1 MFVHN
6 VELSMNVS
14 LQFLKILL
22 RALNESAYHV
32 SFSNNC
38 NYYKAFKDFFKRRLG
53 IIRYVVIIYNY
64 VRYFSKFQ
72 LLLIYMS
79 FILYKIYNDWKLSF

>member
-22 RALNESAYHV
+22 RALNESVYHV

-38 NYYKAFKDFFKRRLG
+38 NYYKF
-53 IIRYVVIIYNY
+53 VE
-64 VRYFSKFQ
+64 
-72 LLLIYMS
+72 S
-79 FILYKIYNDWKLSF
+79 F

>member
-1 MFVHN
+1 
-6 VELSMNVS
+6 MN
-14 LQFLKILL
+14 LL
-22 RALNESAYHV
+22 ITFHSPTIAIITNLW
-32 SFSNNC
+32 
-38 NYYKAFKDFFKRRLG
+38 KAFKDFFKRRLG

>member
-22 RALNESAYHV
+22 RALNESAYHA

-38 NYYKAFKDFFKRRLG
+38 NYNDVTNLWKAFKDFFKRRLG

-72 LLLIYMS
+72 LLLFSYICH
-79 FILYKIYNDWKLSF
+79 LY